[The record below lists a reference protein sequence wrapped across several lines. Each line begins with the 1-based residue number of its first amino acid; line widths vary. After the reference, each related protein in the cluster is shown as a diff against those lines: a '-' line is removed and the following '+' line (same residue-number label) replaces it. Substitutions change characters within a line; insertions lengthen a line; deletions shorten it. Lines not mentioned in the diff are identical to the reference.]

1 MASYSSTTRTVVPA
15 VPGYCGTTVAE
26 LEYSRNSNTMYFF
39 AESFLPK
46 HKCSTTVS
54 VQYEYE
60 TDNHVCLLH
69 WHWHQYWHA
78 HRNWQLGN
86 QLATGQPPTVLLY
99 CTEALYSIHFSITS
113 ASTTVVLVFVLIVRL
128 LPSP

>member
-69 WHWHQYWHA
+69 WHWHQYWHSS
-78 HRNWQLGN
+78 
-86 QLATGQPPTVLLY
+86 QLATGQPTGNWATAYGPTVRK
-99 CTEALYSIHFSITS
+99 HFTVYTS
-113 ASTTVVLVFVLIVRL
+113 VLQ
-128 LPSP
+128 